1 MKELPRSESRPIG
14 ASRKQGIIAVL
25 TLAAIALHLLLR
37 LGVHT
42 SVEIRGLPL
51 DLLPLVL
58 CLVCGG
64 GLLVLGLM
72 KKLFR
77 REFGSDLLAGLS
89 IVTSALLGEYLA
101 GSLVVLML
109 SGGEALEAYAV
120 RNA

>member
-1 MKELPRSESRPIG
+1 MEMARSGSRPTG
-14 ASRKQGIIAVL
+14 VGRKQAVIAVF

-37 LGVHT
+37 FGIRA

-58 CLVCGG
+58 CLACGG
-64 GLLVLGLM
+64 GLLVLDLL

-77 REFGSDLLAGLS
+77 REFGSDLLAGIS
-89 IVTSALLGEYLA
+89 IVASALLGEYLA

-109 SGGEALEAYAV
+109 SGG
-120 RNA
+120 